1 MGEYSNLGTFRGS
14 GKSVQPIHLE
24 PAMAEGYFS
33 NEESR
38 TAPVISADTQY
49 LPFACLLLGASYD
62 ELQSP
67 NEPRDNFV

>member
-1 MGEYSNLGTFRGS
+1 
-14 GKSVQPIHLE
+14 
-24 PAMAEGYFS
+24 MAEGYFS
-33 NEESR
+33 TEESR
-38 TAPVISADTQY
+38 TVPVISADTQY